1 MSPRRRRF
9 LKRALS
15 PLALAL
21 LLLLGPG
28 TARAE
33 VETGADAPDV
43 TAGAQLNIEPVT
55 LAGLKGRL
63 IFLELFTTT

>member
-1 MSPRRRRF
+1 MSPRHRRF

-15 PLALAL
+15 PLAL